1 MEAMD
6 NSLNQTIR
14 FAPCLAVAMMYV
26 IIRKEGNSLNR
37 DKLCDDY
44 SIQRVLFDDA
54 VHRIEDMFPDYR
66 SPCYGK

>member
-1 MEAMD
+1 MD